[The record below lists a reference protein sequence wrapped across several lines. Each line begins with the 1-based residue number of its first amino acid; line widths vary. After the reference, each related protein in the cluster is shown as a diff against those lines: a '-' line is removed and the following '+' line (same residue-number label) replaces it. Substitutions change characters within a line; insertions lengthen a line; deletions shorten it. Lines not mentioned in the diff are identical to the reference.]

1 MNGDG
6 RQTFYLIRSYGQ
18 LSRILSTKI
27 YIEPFSS
34 FSLSA
39 FLTGPTWFI
48 FFLLYRSSTP
58 YALLPTYIIINHP
71 PVKPVSS
78 TWQVPIPTYLPIY
91 STLISTTTRILEH
104 LYTRVLPRKRRTQ
117 PYSQPH
123 NLRVPNFRCL
133 GANHYLPG
141 HLLTRVLLSLERN
154 WGGDLSAGGAVQR

>member
-78 TWQVPIPTYLPIY
+78 T
-91 STLISTTTRILEH
+91 
-104 LYTRVLPRKRRTQ
+104 
-117 PYSQPH
+117 
-123 NLRVPNFRCL
+123 
-133 GANHYLPG
+133 
-141 HLLTRVLLSLERN
+141 
-154 WGGDLSAGGAVQR
+154 